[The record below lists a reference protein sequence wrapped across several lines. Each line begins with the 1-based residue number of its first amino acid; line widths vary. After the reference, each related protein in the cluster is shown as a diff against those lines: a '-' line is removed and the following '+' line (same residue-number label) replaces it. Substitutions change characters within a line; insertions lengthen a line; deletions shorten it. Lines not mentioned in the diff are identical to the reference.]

1 MQANTSEFVRSTV
14 SDQRPSVQISTGE
27 KFAVK
32 VISKK
37 LMAGREHL
45 ILNEIEILK
54 KVSKGTHHI
63 VTLHDY
69 FETPNNCEDLIY
81 LIIWRTAPTNLLYEL
96 FSVCTGGELF
106 DRIVERGSFFE
117 EDAAEIIRTVLEAV
131 TYLHSQNIVHRDI
144 KPENLLFRSKDSNDL
159 VIADFGLSKISDGEA
174 LNNLRTLCG
183 TPGYMAPEV
192 LLKTGHGKSV
202 DMWSIGVMTYFLLC
216 GYTPFD
222 AQGGRDDLDKIL
234 AGQYAF
240 EPIEYWTDISL
251 KAQDFIRRTILV
263 DPKARMSAADALKH
277 PWIQEYAP
285 GPIDLPA
292 GRVPTKDLLPDV
304 KRRIT
309 GTKTKFRGAV
319 DTVVA
324 ANRLGSGRSVEG
336 RAADVAAM
344 DVDVRPKEE
353 KDDLMVYTR

>member
-1 MQANTSEFVRSTV
+1 MSLAPCEYKTGKTLGQGSYATV
-14 SDQRPSVQISTGE
+14 KEAVKIGTGE
-27 KFAVK
+27 HFAVK

-54 KVSKGTHHI
+54 KVSKGNHHI
-63 VTLHDY
+63 VTLHDLY
-69 FETPNNCEDLIY
+69 LVMDL
-81 LIIWRTAPTNLLYEL
+81 
-96 FSVCTGGELF
+96 CTGGELF

-131 TYLHSQNIVHRDI
+131 AYLHSQNIVHRDI
-144 KPENLLFRSKDSNDL
+144 KPENLLFKAKDSNEL

-174 LNNLRTLCG
+174 LNNLKTLCG

-192 LLKTGHGKSV
+192 ILKSGHGKSV

-222 AQGGRDDLDKIL
+222 GQGSSEDMERIL
-234 AGQYAF
+234 TANYAF
-240 EPIEYWTDISL
+240 EPIEYWTDISE
-251 KAQDFIRRTILV
+251 KAQDFVRRTIIV
-263 DPKARMSAADALKH
+263 DPARRMTAMEALRH
-277 PWIQEYAP
+277 PWILEYAP
-285 GPIDLPA
+285 GAIEDQQV

-309 GTKTKFRGAV
+309 GTKSKLRGAV
-319 DTVVA
+319 DAVRA
-324 ANRLGSGRSVEG
+324 ATRLSHLGGKGSGGSNG
-336 RAADVAAM
+336 SGGAAPM
-344 DVDVRPKEE
+344 EIEKSSLHPTEE
-353 KDDLMVYTR
+353 HDLMVLTR